1 MYNFFYDLIHL
12 DFLLLFYFAMT
23 IVILLN
29 IKKRHFTVQY
39 EFFLLSPT
47 INECANEIAFRKLGE
62 FDVESDTVFF
72 GKQTVFLIYSLPFT

>member
-1 MYNFFYDLIHL
+1 M
-12 DFLLLFYFAMT
+12 
-23 IVILLN
+23 N